1 MISVPLI
8 LLGHWRG
15 NGLAILCD
23 PGIPLAPKALGV
35 EVEATPSS
43 WKHSTRKFCCEAYM
57 AHIGLQ
63 FESESS
69 RIESSRWRQD
79 VQVRPL
85 ATPPFLAEGEAGGI
99 AKSWCL

>member
-69 RIESSRWRQD
+69 RIEGVGTDKVETRCSSQ
-79 VQVRPL
+79 
-85 ATPPFLAEGEAGGI
+85 AAGYP
-99 AKSWCL
+99 SFPC